1 MGVNLEDNE
10 ANMPFAS
17 GMVVKWRPTL
27 ASNWRSQ
34 QNLIEWLENNDL
46 IAIGGIDTRRLTRII
61 RKQGAPHVAI
71 EHNKDSDFDTDSLI
85 NDARNFAGLSGL
97 DLAKKVTSGKKY
109 NWSQDRWRW
118 SRGYSNICLLYT
130 SDAADE

>member
-1 MGVNLEDNE
+1 
-10 ANMPFAS
+10 
-17 GMVVKWRPTL
+17 MVVKWRPTL

-34 QNLIEWLENNDL
+34 QNLIEWLENNKL

-71 EHNKDSDFDTDSLI
+71 EHNTDSNFDTDSLI

-97 DLAKKVTSGKKY
+97 DLAKNVTSGKTYSWNQTVGDGLEGTVTLKKQSTGCRHRL
-109 NWSQDRWRW
+109 WS
-118 SRGYSNICLLYT
+118 
-130 SDAADE
+130 